1 MMLNRRKFS
10 AGPLGAALSLT
21 GLSLTV
27 FSVTGLLVAGWS
39 PPAAA
44 QGAVIRNQT
53 RIINQAVTNQV
64 RQALRPRLL
73 IRDGAGAVSAMETG
87 TAGRY
92 LALASADG
100 GIRVWDLESGRQVQR
115 LQAGPVRA
123 LAVADASRS
132 LATVGPDGSVTLWDI
147 LQGQALRRIAAGGA
161 QAVRLS
167 PDGTLLAT
175 AGADGTV
182 RLWNAGSG
190 QPAAS
195 LPGATGAVSALAF
208 SPDGRRLAGGGADR
222 AVRLWSVPDGQLLAT
237 LTGADSAVTALAF
250 AADGTLHAG
259 DAGGAVQIWRA
270 GSATTPTPTPARSIR
285 AAGSAVTALAVR
297 PDGLVAVANGSRS
310 LGVWTGEGRQVVS
323 VENPEGI
330 VAAAAFAPGAERVIG
345 AGSDGRARVWDLG
358 NGTLAAQL
366 IMTRGGWSVLDGAG
380 RFDGSDGGLGDV
392 AWQAEQEV
400 FEMTNFSQPYYE
412 PGLLAKTLR
421 APAALLTPGVPAVT
435 AGIAPP
441 PTVQIAAP
449 ASAAAPGPASV
460 TVTAADRGAGIAE
473 VVLYAN
479 GKALDPAAVT
489 ATEDVAVNGQPG
501 RRVTFAVELAAGS
514 NRLRAVALGD
524 NRIESV
530 PAEALVTV
538 AAPVVEKPVLH
549 VVVVGI
555 NQYANPVLELNY
567 AVADA
572 RGVTAWARKQAGGG
586 VFADVKLHELYDRQA
601 TRANIGALFA
611 QLKATRPQDVVVI
624 YVAGHGENAEQS
636 WYFLP
641 TEFGR
646 NLPFETA
653 AGDARGGQAF
663 RQAVLQAVAS
673 DGISARSFYRN
684 VLQIGAQHV
693 VLLIDS
699 CKSGGVKRAFEA
711 DADRRALALVSQ
723 QAGVHILAATDKNQL
738 AVELETLGHGAF
750 TYAVLNGLG
759 GAADGNPPDGVIS
772 AREVL
777 GYAVAQVPAMAM
789 RHSQSEQNP
798 TAFSRGADF
807 SLGTA
812 GERQAKSRK
821 KKS

>member
-1 MMLNRRKFS
+1 MFNRRRLS
-10 AGPLGAALSLT
+10 ACLT
-21 GLSLTV
+21 GSALLAGLLLA
-27 FSVTGLLVAGWS
+27 GLLVTGWS
-39 PPAAA
+39 QPAAA
-44 QGAVIRNQT
+44 QGAIMRNQT

-73 IRDGAGAVSAMETG
+73 VRDGAGAVSAMETG
-87 TAGRY
+87 AAGRH

-100 GIRVWDLESGRQVQR
+100 GVRVWDLESGRQVQR

-123 LAVADASRS
+123 LAVADASRT

-147 LQGQALRRIAAGGA
+147 LQGQPLRRIAAGGV

-167 PDGTLLAT
+167 PDGALLAT
-175 AGADGTV
+175 AAADGTV
-182 RLWNAGSG
+182 RLWSAGSG
-190 QPAAS
+190 QPAAT
-195 LPGATGAVSALAF
+195 LPGAGGAVAALAF
-208 SPDGRRLAGGGADR
+208 SPDGRRLAAGGADR
-222 AVRLWSVPDGQLLAT
+222 AVRLWSIPDGQPLAT
-237 LTGADSAVTALAF
+237 MTGADAAVTALAF

-259 DAGGAVQIWRA
+259 DAGGAVQVWRA
-270 GSATTPTPTPARSIR
+270 GSTTPARSIR

-310 LGVWTGEGRQVVS
+310 LGVWTGEGRQLVS
-323 VENPEGI
+323 VENPEGT

-358 NGTLAAQL
+358 SGALAAQL

-421 APAALLTPGVPAVT
+421 APAALLTPGAPTVT

-449 ASAAAPGPASV
+449 AGAAAPGPASV
-460 TVTAADRGAGIAE
+460 AVTAADRGAGIAE
-473 VVLYAN
+473 IVLYAN

-489 ATEDVAVNGQPG
+489 ATEDVDVNGQPG
-501 RRVTFAVELAAGS
+501 RRVTFTVDLVAGT

-530 PAEALVTV
+530 PAQALVTV
-538 AAPVVEKPVLH
+538 VAPVEKPVLH

-572 RGVTAWARKQAGGG
+572 RGVTAWARKQTGGG
-586 VFADVKLHELYDRQA
+586 VFAEVKLHELYDRQA
-601 TRANIGALFA
+601 TRANIGSLFA

-663 RQAVLQAVAS
+663 RQAVLQAVAA

-699 CKSGGVKRAFEA
+699 CKSGGVRRAFEA
-711 DADRRALALVSQ
+711 DADRRALALVGQ

-738 AVELETLGHGAF
+738 AVELEALGHGAF

-759 GAADGNPPDGVIS
+759 GAADGNPADGMVS

-777 GYAVAQVPAMAM
+777 GYAVAQVPAMAL

-807 SLGTA
+807 TLGPA
-812 GERQAKSRK
+812 GERQAKARK